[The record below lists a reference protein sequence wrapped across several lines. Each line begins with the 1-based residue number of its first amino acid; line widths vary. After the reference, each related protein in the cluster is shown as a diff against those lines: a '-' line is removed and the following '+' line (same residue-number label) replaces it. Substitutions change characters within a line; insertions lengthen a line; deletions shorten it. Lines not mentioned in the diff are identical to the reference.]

1 VREVFFGLAAKIS
14 TKIKMQSYAPKMA
27 CVNVIKHPQI
37 EFYSREMMANDFVL
51 KNVPSGTVV
60 Y

>member
-1 VREVFFGLAAKIS
+1 
-14 TKIKMQSYAPKMA
+14 MA